1 MKMVGINRVVLAGN
15 LARDPEMKETSN
27 GRFIATFPVAVNKH
41 WRTKSGEARK
51 ETTFF
56 RIVVW
61 NGTAELCAR
70 YLRKGG
76 SVLVE
81 GRLETRSYQNSEGK
95 TQYIT
100 QVVGD
105 QVTFLSKPVRA
116 FESETEDSPAII

>member
-41 WRTKSGEARK
+41 WRTRSGEAKK

-100 QVVGD
+100 QIVGD
-105 QVTFLSKPVRA
+105 QVTFLSRPDN
-116 FESETEDSPAII
+116 ESHHNDEDPSII